1 MKDKNKLKRKSSDR
15 RQKRT
20 RKKIRGTGL
29 KPRLCVYKSLNHIY
43 VQLIDDE
50 RGVTITGASSL
61 TSEIK
66 KLVKKEDNK
75 TEVSKKVGLYLA
87 KLAQEKGLKA
97 MVFDR
102 NRFRYHGRVKALAQG
117 VREGGLEF

>member
-20 RKKIRGTGL
+20 RKKIRGTSA
-29 KPRLCVYKSLNHIY
+29 KPRLSVYKSLNHTY
-43 VQLIDDE
+43 AQLIDDE
-50 RGVTITGASSL
+50 SGVTITGASSL
-61 TSEIK
+61 TSEVK
-66 KLVKKEDNK
+66 KLIKKEDSK

-87 KLAQEKGLKA
+87 KLAQEKGLKTLI
-97 MVFDR
+97 FDR

-117 VREGGLEF
+117 TREGGLKF